1 MEVPTPSRLIGED
14 LTVGLRRPIR
24 VIAIL
29 GWVSLVPLLALKR
42 ARLDFDLFGPNSVP
56 LLPQTPADN

>member
-1 MEVPTPSRLIGED
+1 MKAPTPSRLIGEGV
-14 LTVGLRRPIR
+14 TVARRFAR

-42 ARLDFDLFGPNSVP
+42 FRLDSDLW
-56 LLPQTPADN
+56 